1 MPQENMNYGKRPNA
15 CADQAG
21 RERYEEIS
29 PEMGQMLER
38 RAKCNL
44 FAQLLGIRIVE
55 NRKGYSECELE
66 IREEFLNPFRV
77 VHGGC
82 IYTLADVTVGN
93 AASSYGMTAPT
104 LEGGLHFL
112 ASAKGTKKLRAVAE
126 EMHHGKTIMVFS
138 VSIFD
143 DAGKTIASGTFS
155 FFNTNRA
162 FSF

>member
-1 MPQENMNYGKRPNA
+1 MENAGY
-15 CADQAG
+15 DQGPIAAEDRTG
-21 RERYEEIS
+21 RERYEAIS
-29 PEMGQMLER
+29 PEMNQMLER

-112 ASAKGTKKLRAVAE
+112 ASARGTKKLRAVAE
-126 EMHHGKTIMVFS
+126 EIHHGKTIMVFS
-138 VSIFD
+138 VSVYD
-143 DAGKTIASGTFS
+143 DSEKRIATGTFS
-155 FFNTNRA
+155 FFNTNRE